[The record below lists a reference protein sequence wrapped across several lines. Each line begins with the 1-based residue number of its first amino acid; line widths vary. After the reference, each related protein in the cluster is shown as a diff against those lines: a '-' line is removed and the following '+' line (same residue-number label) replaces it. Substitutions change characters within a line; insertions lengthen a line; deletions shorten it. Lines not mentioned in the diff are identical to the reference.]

1 MVLGLLLFSLIMTSK
16 IHHIFPF
23 TVSRYLQHKVVLIT
37 SKPSQQNVRQLSSS
51 FRGRKV
57 DATMI
62 KSSGISSP
70 QSSSIPSSSDVP
82 LVDYTSIIDNDGSL
96 QYGDYTTIASQIS
109 ITRVYQDI
117 KQIGIDD
124 SSDNN
129 DSSGLDGIDTS
140 KLNAGDVIWIRG
152 RVSSVRAKGNAC
164 FLVIRGGSFYTIQ
177 ACHFKDKSNPDIS
190 KAIIKYV
197 GAIPL
202 ESIIDIQGK
211 LVTADVKSCSQS
223 NVELQIQKVFVVSR
237 APSTL
242 PFLLEDA
249 SRSESEIE
257 QSQSTERPFA
267 GVSQVSSCSR
277 RNSSSGG
284 CSSDRSSSRR
294 SSDRS
299 SSRSRD
305 ISDSSIRS
313 SRRRSSCSNCC
324 HCCSRSTN
332 SSRSS
337 SNSCSCSCRSCSCSS
352 YCGCGCGYNSTYAC
366 IYTHINMN

>member
-1 MVLGLLLFSLIMTSK
+1 MTSK
-16 IHHIFPF
+16 LYHIFPF
-23 TVSRYLQHKVVLIT
+23 TVSRYLQHKVVIIT
-37 SKPSQQNVRQLSSS
+37 SKPPSQQYVRQLSSS

-57 DATMI
+57 VGTMI
-62 KSSGISSP
+62 KSSESASSSP
-70 QSSSIPSSSDVP
+70 LSSIQSSFEVN

-117 KQIGIDD
+117 KQIRIDD

-140 KLNAGDVIWIRG
+140 KLNAGDIIWIRG

-202 ESIIDIQGK
+202 ESIVDIQGK

-257 QSQSTERPFA
+257 ESQSTERPFA
-267 GVSQVSSCSR
+267 GVSQVSS
-277 RNSSSGG
+277 
-284 CSSDRSSSRR
+284 
-294 SSDRS
+294 
-299 SSRSRD
+299 
-305 ISDSSIRS
+305 
-313 SRRRSSCSNCC
+313 
-324 HCCSRSTN
+324 
-332 SSRSS
+332 
-337 SNSCSCSCRSCSCSS
+337 
-352 YCGCGCGYNSTYAC
+352 
-366 IYTHINMN
+366 